1 MVKKLGF
8 LYFILFLIPA
18 FISGQ
23 SFDRLRE
30 LSRERE
36 SLQATYDKIN
46 TQVKLS
52 KNRKPSVEL
61 QDALDKLMAKDAEI
75 LNEITVV
82 EGSVKKD
89 LELAQKKEK
98 PRFVKLNDKGQ
109 LLLIDSLS
117 VVISDMQARQDSL
130 LSGAASSNSY
140 VQSLQNELRA
150 TANEKGTIQAELD
163 RIKTDKFI
171 LARRNMILLY
181 FNVGVAILLFSALI
195 YQLSTLRRR
204 KRKVQADALVQTMKP
219 RPVTGFST
227 ATGRVAMDAYDGK
240 LEKIEMLG
248 KLRER
253 GLLTEEEFNLQKQQ
267 LLQHKNQ

>member
-1 MVKKLGF
+1 MVKKLGLF
-8 LYFILFLIPA
+8 HLILFLVP
-18 FISGQ
+18 FFLWGQ
-23 SFDRLRE
+23 SFDRLHT

-36 SLQATYDKIN
+36 LLQASYEEISA
-46 TQVKLS
+46 QVRLS
-52 KNRKPSVEL
+52 NNRKPSVEL
-61 QDALDKLMAKDAEI
+61 QNAFDKLMAKDAEI
-75 LNEITVV
+75 LKEITIA
-82 EGSVKKD
+82 EGSVKKE

-98 PRFVKLNDKGQ
+98 PRFVRLNDKGQ
-109 LLLIDSLS
+109 LLMIDSLTM
-117 VVISDMQARQDSL
+117 VISDMQARHDSL
-130 LSGAASSNSY
+130 LNGAASSNSY

-150 TANEKGTIQAELD
+150 TATEKGNVQAELD

-181 FNVGVAILLFSALI
+181 FNVGVAILLFSALV

-204 KRKVQADALVQTMKP
+204 RRKVQADTLVQTMKP

-227 ATGRVAMDAYDGK
+227 ATGRVAMDAYDSK

-253 GLLTEEEFNLQKQQ
+253 GLLTEEEFNMQKQQ